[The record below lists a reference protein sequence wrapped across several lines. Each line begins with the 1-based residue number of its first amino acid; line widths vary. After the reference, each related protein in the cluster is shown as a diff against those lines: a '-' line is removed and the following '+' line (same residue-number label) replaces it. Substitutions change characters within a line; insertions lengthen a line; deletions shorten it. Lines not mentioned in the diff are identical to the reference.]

1 MPGEKEA
8 GTPVDSTATDHS
20 VRRRSRLSI
29 RMRAAQTVTVALLSL
44 VLTGPV
50 VHADHNDDH
59 GNSRPVAS
67 FTFSQA
73 SPVTGETVT
82 FTSTSS
88 DPDGQVAYQAWDL
101 DNDGRYDDGTAS
113 KATRAFGTAG
123 SHTVRLGVV
132 DNDGAF
138 RTTSRTVTVK
148 ANGAPVAAFS
158 ASPAAPETGQTV
170 TLTSSSTDP
179 DGRPL
184 LQQWDFDKDGVF
196 DDATGGQVT
205 LSFPRDGVSRVS
217 LRVTDSGGVARSTF
231 RDISVRNRPPRAE
244 FDLSETEVDTGEP
257 IDFTSRSTDPDG
269 EISSYRWDFDGDGV
283 TDASDPTPSHSF
295 ADDASPTVTLTVTD
309 DDGAAASAV
318 RQVTVRNRAPSA
330 SFGYAPAEPM
340 TGDEVV
346 LTSTSND
353 RDGTV
358 LDRRWDLDGDGAFDD
373 ATGAE
378 VRTRFAEAGSR
389 LIALQVVDDD
399 GAASPA
405 AFVDIDVT
413 GRPDPPAPGPRAPDP
428 PSQGPSAPG
437 PSAPG
442 GRGTPGPSKPDLSVS
457 GRSVTGPRLLKPFPR
472 VRVRGVTTPSGARID
487 ALSVRTTGG
496 TRVLVRCKGRGCPW
510 GRKGRSARIGGG
522 LVRVVRIPGFSSR
535 RLRAGTVVEVFVTR
549 AGYIGK
555 YTRITIRRG
564 LKVPMRVDRCTSPG
578 AARVRTCRI
587 G

>member
-1 MPGEKEA
+1 
-8 GTPVDSTATDHS
+8 VDSTATDHS

-29 RMRAAQTVTVALLSL
+29 RRRAAQTTLVALLTL

-50 VHADHNDDH
+50 VHANHDDDH
-59 GNSRPVAS
+59 DNSRPVAS
-67 FTFSQA
+67 FTFSPP

-88 DPDGQVAYQAWDL
+88 DPDGQVVFQAWDL

-113 KATRAFGTAG
+113 KATRAFGSAG
-123 SHTVRLGVV
+123 SYTVRLGVV
-132 DNDGAF
+132 DNDGAY

-148 ANGAPVAAFS
+148 ANGVPVAAFS
-158 ASPAAPETGQTV
+158 ASPAEPETGRTV

-184 LQQWDFDKDGVF
+184 LQQWDFDNDGAF

-205 LSFPRDGVSRVS
+205 TSFPGDGVSRVS

-231 RDISVRNRPPRAE
+231 RDI
-244 FDLSETEVDTGEP
+244 
-257 IDFTSRSTDPDG
+257 
-269 EISSYRWDFDGDGV
+269 
-283 TDASDPTPSHSF
+283 
-295 ADDASPTVTLTVTD
+295 
-309 DDGAAASAV
+309 
-318 RQVTVRNRAPSA
+318 TVRNRAPSA
-330 SFGYAPAEPM
+330 SFGYAPAVPM
-340 TGDEVV
+340 TGEEVV

-353 RDGTV
+353 RDGTIR
-358 LDRRWDLDGDGAFDD
+358 DHRWDLDGDGAFDD
-373 ATGAE
+373 ATRAE
-378 VRTRFAEAGSR
+378 VRTSFAEAGSR